1 MPAVVPALRPL
12 CRDGTPLVAWYEPRM
27 TPEELRS
34 VPLFEGLSEAGL
46 ERLAT
51 HAAVIECEP
60 GQVLAVPGGPG
71 SGMYVVLEGT
81 VSVEVRG
88 GFHAELGPGS
98 FFGEVALLVPSGRV
112 ARVRATTRA
121 KCLSMARDDALAL
134 LESEPSL
141 ALKMLRELARRL
153 SDVESPA

>member
-1 MPAVVPALRPL
+1 
-12 CRDGTPLVAWYEPRM
+12 M
-27 TPEELRS
+27 TPDELRQI
-34 VPLFEGLSEAGL
+34 PLFEGLSQAGL
-46 ERLAT
+46 ERLA
-51 HAAVIECEP
+51 ASSAVIDAEP
-60 GQVLAVPGGPG
+60 GQVLALPGDPG

-88 GFHAELGPGS
+88 GFHAELGPGQ

-112 ARVRATTRA
+112 ARVRAATQAR
-121 KCLSMARDDALAL
+121 CLSISRDEALAL
-134 LESEPSL
+134 LETEPSL